1 MPQFD
6 FFSFFS
12 QVLWLSFAIVF
23 FYLIFLKFFLT
34 KSSETLKMRSKL
46 KSFFLN
52 IPKGNTAQ
60 SLFSTFCVF
69 FSCSTQYTL
78 ISQNIASRN

>member
-12 QVLWLSFAIVF
+12 QVLWLSFAITF

-34 KSSETLKMRSKL
+34 KSSETLKMRNKL
-46 KSFFLN
+46 KLFFINL
-52 IPKGNTAQ
+52 PKENTDQ
-60 SLFSTFCVF
+60 SLFSILCVF
-69 FSCSTQYTL
+69 FSSSTQYIL
-78 ISQNIASRN
+78 GSQNLIIRN

>member
-12 QVLWLSFAIVF
+12 QVFWLSFAIVF
-23 FYLIFLKFFLT
+23 FYLLFLKFFLT
-34 KSSETLKMRSKL
+34 KSSETLKMRNKL
-46 KSFFLN
+46 RAFFLN
-52 IPKGNTAQ
+52 IPKRNFDQ

-69 FSCSTQYTL
+69 FSSSTQYTL
-78 ISQNIASRN
+78 SSHSKS